1 TSQAVSNQNRVNAI
15 DTISAAHTRLDG
27 ELSGLSQ
34 QITACKS
41 QPAVLSCV
49 TKVDRKAAQDFGA
62 FATTVRATPVPAS
75 ASAAA
80 GNLAVVSEQ
89 IQSAFQQLG
98 TATSAAQYQKINS
111 SSVLPKVAQFNSAYQ
126 NLGKALGAS

>member
-1 TSQAVSNQNRVNAI
+1 VSNQNFVDAI
-15 DTISAAHTRLDG
+15 DTFSAAYTRLDG
-27 ELSGLSQ
+27 EFSVLSR
-34 QITACKS
+34 QITACNS

-62 FATTVRATPVPAS
+62 FANTVRSTPVPTS

-80 GNLAVVSEQ
+80 GQLAVVSEQ
-89 IQSAFQQLG
+89 IQSAFQRLG

-126 NLGKALGAS
+126 NLGRALGAS